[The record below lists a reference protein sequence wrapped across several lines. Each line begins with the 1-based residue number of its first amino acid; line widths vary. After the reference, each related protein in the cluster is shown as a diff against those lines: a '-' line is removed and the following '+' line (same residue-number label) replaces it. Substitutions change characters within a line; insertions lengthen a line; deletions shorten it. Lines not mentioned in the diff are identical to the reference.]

1 VSSNLSDFM
10 QSLEDLRDLELP
22 SIGWQLFIL
31 DRSQSDSTAFP
42 SCLDTYATRLLTE
55 PLIRQPHELL
65 SLTADERGQLEELHG
80 DARLKA
86 QWWRRQERE
95 AA

>member
-10 QSLEDLRDLELP
+10 QSLESLRDLFVE
-22 SIGWQLFIL
+22 
-31 DRSQSDSTAFP
+31 
-42 SCLDTYATRLLTE
+42 
-55 PLIRQPHELL
+55 PHELL
-65 SLTADERGQLEELHG
+65 SLTADQRAQLKELHS

-86 QWWRRQERE
+86 QWWRQERE